1 MQQDLRRIMSTP
13 MIAPAEGVK
22 INPEDLEIAN
32 AYLEYGSIDKI
43 CEDLE
48 APRDL
53 VISTLERREVK
64 AYIDRVYFDAGF
76 NNRFKMNSLMETIIQ
91 RKLQELEEAGTT
103 SNKDITEI
111 LALQHKMM
119 MDHLNYILARD
130 KVSTGPTNQTNIQ
143 INDASNHSKLIE
155 NIFAASTKR

>member
-1 MQQDLRRIMSTP
+1 MSLP
-13 MIAPAEGVK
+13 MIAPAEAVR

-43 CEDLE
+43 CAELD

-53 VISTLERREVK
+53 IINCLERREVK
-64 AYIDRVYFDAGF
+64 AYIDKIYFDAGF
-76 NNRFKMNSLMETIIQ
+76 NNRFKMNALMETIIQ

-103 SNKDITEI
+103 STKDITEI

-119 MDHLNYILARD
+119 MDYLNYTLASE
-130 KVSTGPTNQTNIQ
+130 KAKSGGPTNQTNIQ

-155 NIFAASTKR
+155 NIFAASGSK

>member
-1 MQQDLRRIMSTP
+1 MSVPT
-13 MIAPAEGVK
+13 IAPAEAVR

-32 AYLEYGSIDKI
+32 AYLEYGSIDKV
-43 CEDLE
+43 CAELD

-53 VISTLERREVK
+53 VIHCLERREVK
-64 AYIDRVYFDAGF
+64 SYIDKIYFDAGF
-76 NNRFKMNSLMETIIQ
+76 NNRFKMSALMETIIQ

-119 MDHLNYILARD
+119 MDYLNYTLAIE
-130 KVSTGPTNQTNIQ
+130 KAKSGPTNQTNIQ

-155 NIFAASTKR
+155 NIFAASSKR